1 MSDFE
6 QCSNQPKIDL
16 ILILVKCELAQIGGS
31 SEKKIGTKNVSR

>member
-16 ILILVKCELAQIGGS
+16 ILIKCELAQIGGS